1 MVKPELISTA
11 EAATIL
17 EVTPARVRAIVGD
30 KTGRLAPVL
39 IGGVL
44 VFRRSEVESL
54 ARTDRGPGKRVSVKP
69 S

>member
-1 MVKPELISTA
+1 MVKPELISTV

-17 EVTPARVRAIVGD
+17 KVTPARIRAIVGD

-39 IGGVL
+39 IGGAL
-44 VFRRSEVESL
+44 VFRRSEVEAL